1 MGSHPSRKE
10 GLFPWEKQGGQ
21 GLSWAGVGW
30 LAQVLA
36 GEVDPP
42 LIELIG
48 HLKLYKLGIL
58 QLKPRLPPQA
68 TINAWLPS
76 PGIELHS
83 SE

>member
-1 MGSHPSRKE
+1 MGKAGRTGP
-10 GLFPWEKQGGQ
+10 F
-21 GLSWAGVGW
+21 WAGVGW

-48 HLKLYKLGIL
+48 HLRLYKLGIL
-58 QLKPRLPPQA
+58 QLKPRLPSQS